1 MSKQKTVAIFL
12 PQMGCAHACT
22 FCNQHA
28 ITATTPPSPTEV
40 RTQIATAYATIPDG
54 TRRELAFFG
63 GTFTALPRARMI
75 AYLEAACDFRFDA
88 IRLSTRPDEIDA
100 ERLALLKQYG
110 VTHIELGI
118 QSLDDTVL
126 SAVRRGHTADVARDA
141 CRDVVNAGFVLGGQ
155 MMIGLPCATAQS
167 ELETARGLCALG
179 ARQARI
185 YPLCVFDHTPLAAQV
200 ASGNFTPLSLTEA
213 VRRSADVLSVLQA
226 HGVHILRIGLCANE
240 GLCESAAQSGFHP
253 AFGELVYATLYCDR
267 IAALLGAHDAATL
280 RDATA
285 TVSVAPH
292 ALSRAIGQ
300 KRQNITALLAQFPL
314 RDLRV
319 QPDPSL
325 EGNACMLTLSKQQR
339 RS

>member
-1 MSKQKTVAIFL
+1 MSKQKTVAVFL

-22 FCNQHA
+22 FCNQHT
-28 ITATTPPSPTEV
+28 ITATTPPTPTEV
-40 RTQIATAYATIPDG
+40 RAQIATAYATIEDG
-54 TRRELAFFG
+54 ARRELAFFG

-75 AYLEAACDFRFDA
+75 AYLEAASDFAFDA

-100 ERLALLKQYG
+100 DRLALLKQYG

-126 SAVRRGHTADVARDA
+126 FAVRRGHTADVARAA
-141 CRDVVNAGFVLGGQ
+141 CRAVVDAGFILGGQ
-155 MMIGLPCATAQS
+155 MMIGLPCATAHS
-167 ELETARGLCALG
+167 ELQTAKELCALG

-185 YPLCVFDHTPLAAQV
+185 YPLCVFEDTPLAAQV
-200 ASGNFTPLSLTEA
+200 ASGDFTPLSLTEA
-213 VRRSADVLSVLQA
+213 VRRSADVLSVLQS
-226 HGVHILRIGLCANE
+226 HGVHLLRIGLCANE

-253 AFGELVYATLYCDR
+253 AFGELVYATLYRDR
-267 IAALLGAHDAATL
+267 IAALLGAHDAETL

-300 KRQNITALLAQFPL
+300 KRENILSLLSQFPL
-314 RDLRV
+314 RDLRI
-319 QPDPSL
+319 QPDPTKT
-325 EGNACMLTLSKQQR
+325 GDACVLTLSKQQR